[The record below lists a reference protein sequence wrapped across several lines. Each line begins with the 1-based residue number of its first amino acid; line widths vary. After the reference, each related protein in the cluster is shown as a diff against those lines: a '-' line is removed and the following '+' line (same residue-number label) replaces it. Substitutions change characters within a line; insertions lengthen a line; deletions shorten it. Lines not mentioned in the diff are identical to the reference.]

1 MIWFDAALE
10 HPADDRLL
18 QRCVAAMLGLP
29 SERVDVVHGIGEIRD
44 APATCVVEVGS
55 GARYWQ
61 LVTFYLAEALPR
73 PEVSEAAVRL
83 ASMLDTSLLL
93 VDDETANPYS
103 FVRVAS
109 SGRRSVVLVDPDEL
123 DANGRY
129 VVREPRHGNGETS
142 A

>member
-1 MIWFDAALE
+1 MIWFDAALD

-29 SERVDVVHGIGEIRD
+29 SERVDVVHSVGEIGD
-44 APATCVVEVGS
+44 APATCVVEVRAD
-55 GARYWQ
+55 ARYSQ

-83 ASMLDTSLLL
+83 ARTLDTSLLL

-123 DANGRY
+123 DKNDRY
-129 VVREPRHGNGETS
+129 VVREPRHGDGGTS